1 MVLPSRNCI
10 LNTQSSSSPP
20 PPLPFSAKHDE
31 LVSLLNTV
39 ESSPFK
45 FTTLKKLR
53 SIVEIRDE
61 TKSDFIRF
69 NGIEILAQIIVQI
82 LIDVLD
88 FVVFQAVHEINGNYP
103 SKRKRRSEAPCVN
116 DFQENGK
123 DYLQLQLEFLASR
136 LRHRFFKSLL
146 EFVSDEICSKASS
159 CALEF
164 LIEILETSKKSRFK
178 AIESDVVCVLIEL
191 LPDLN
196 RSKSEKILFLIKL
209 LCDFIQKAGYCH
221 VINWVRC
228 IVQVSL

>member
-1 MVLPSRNCI
+1 MQFVHSFHFTPNHTLKRLI
-10 LNTQSSSSPP
+10 LSWQNTQSSSSPP
-20 PPLPFSAKHDE
+20 PPLLFSAKHDE

-39 ESSPFK
+39 ESSPFR

-69 NGIEILAQIIVQI
+69 NGVEILARIIVKI
-82 LIDVLD
+82 LINVLD
-88 FVVFQAVHEINGNYP
+88 FVC
-103 SKRKRRSEAPCVN
+103 SKGTKRRSTFCRKGRSEAPCVN

-123 DYLQLQLEFLASR
+123 DYFRLQLEFLASR

-146 EFVSDEICSKASS
+146 ELVSDEICSKASS

-178 AIESDVVCVLIEL
+178 VIESNTVCVLIEL

-196 RSKSEKILFLIKL
+196 RSKSEKILFLIK
-209 LCDFIQKAGYCH
+209 
-221 VINWVRC
+221 
-228 IVQVSL
+228 